1 MWRRTSSAPLRP
13 IEYAATGES
22 MPPDNRQTTLIMGTV
37 LISIAQP
44 IKKIGSVVE
53 AGDILDES
61 RIVDLFFITVIG
73 LHDHGEQYVQ
83 DLSHLLHLALELI
96 DLTDEVFV
104 VLGHVPPVG
113 D

>member
-1 MWRRTSSAPLRP
+1 VTYTDL
-13 IEYAATGES
+13 
-22 MPPDNRQTTLIMGTV
+22 
-37 LISIAQP
+37 
-44 IKKIGSVVE
+44 KKNGSVVE
-53 AGDILDES
+53 ARYVLNES
-61 RIVDLFFITVIG
+61 GIVDLFFLTLIG

-83 DLSHLLHLALELI
+83 DLSHLLHLVLELI